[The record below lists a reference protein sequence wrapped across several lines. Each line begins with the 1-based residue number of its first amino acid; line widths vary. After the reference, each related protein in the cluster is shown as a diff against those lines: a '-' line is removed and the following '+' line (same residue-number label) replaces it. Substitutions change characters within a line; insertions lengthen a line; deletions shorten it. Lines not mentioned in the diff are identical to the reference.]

1 MNLSKTRG
9 GNNHY
14 FFWKSIFWIFLDPQN
29 HGKTSFL
36 NVSDHSRSL
45 QQFSNNYFLTMNC
58 IQRGDPLRFGQSRYS
73 AKCKGGRDPLRFDQN
88 RIKFSAKRG
97 PFTFWTGIHFPLQF
111 LTKCKGGTLY
121 VLNKV
126 HIKLSKMQRGDPM
139 HFDNFIR
146 PSICYKSRTNKGRFL
161 MKVGFLNF
169 NTPDFSILSLF
180 TGTSGLPPAENFQD
194 SGLRTTFF

>member
-1 MNLSKTRG
+1 M
-9 GNNHY
+9 
-14 FFWKSIFWIFLDPQN
+14 
-29 HGKTSFL
+29 
-36 NVSDHSRSL
+36 
-45 QQFSNNYFLTMNC
+45 
-58 IQRGDPLRFGQSRYS
+58 QRG
-73 AKCKGGRDPLRFDQN
+73 DPLRFDQN

-180 TGTSGLPPAENFQD
+180 TGTQRFTAGGKFSGFRSANYFFLKRIEARRRRFWGIWGVKNVFFAKEIMHFGGSNPGNFPPAA
-194 SGLRTTFF
+194 G